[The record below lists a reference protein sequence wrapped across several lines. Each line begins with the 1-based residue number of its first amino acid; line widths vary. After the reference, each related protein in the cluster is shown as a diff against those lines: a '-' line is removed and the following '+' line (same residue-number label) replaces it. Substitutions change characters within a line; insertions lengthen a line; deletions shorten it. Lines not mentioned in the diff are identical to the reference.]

1 MKMKRLWRKCD
12 YFPCF
17 FFSARWCSLHLIF
30 VCFLKYYHFDL
41 KKWKKFEQVFF
52 FIRIFNFFCRRSVNE
67 VGPPQSCWGRG
78 TPHISVWD
86 FLMTSSGLV
95 SGPPTIDH
103 FVWYSRPRSARRVL
117 HWCSIWESFNVK
129 YDLAFEIW
137 LIEFDGFGLKARAWR
152 HRRGC
157 LNRSATART
166 SSWARRN
173 LDIQTHRRARNAN
186 AYLSP

>member
-12 YFPCF
+12 YFPC

-30 VCFLKYYHFDL
+30 VCFLKCYHFDL

-52 FIRIFNFFCRRSVNE
+52 LPEFAIFSLPE
-67 VGPPQSCWGRG
+67 VSKWCWTSSIMLGGRG

-117 HWCSIWESFNVK
+117 HWFVIN
-129 YDLAFEIW
+129 
-137 LIEFDGFGLKARAWR
+137 
-152 HRRGC
+152 
-157 LNRSATART
+157 
-166 SSWARRN
+166 
-173 LDIQTHRRARNAN
+173 
-186 AYLSP
+186 